1 MWTHVETCARTD
13 PTREVVLSLNNIY
26 ALSLDLRLSHV
37 FKMWIDLLRGYQ
49 TLRRNRVVI
58 KVAFGFVKKHAMRH
72 GQSRWDLPLSDWE
85 WYLWA
90 PRVIGSENAW
100 PCYVRLRVN
109 LQRDSESQDRERAVG
124 LKLDQ
129 ISWGKGNSMYIMLW
143 WFVWYDLRV
152 RIGVGTSC

>member
-1 MWTHVETCARTD
+1 MWTHVETCVRTD

-72 GQSRWDLPLSDWE
+72 GQSRWDLPLSD
-85 WYLWA
+85 
-90 PRVIGSENAW
+90 
-100 PCYVRLRVN
+100 
-109 LQRDSESQDRERAVG
+109 
-124 LKLDQ
+124 
-129 ISWGKGNSMYIMLW
+129 
-143 WFVWYDLRV
+143 
-152 RIGVGTSC
+152 